1 MLRWAALFL
10 DSSLQLAK
18 DELSDNVDMPS
29 ILAEFLTIC
38 VRSALRCRDGCLTG
52 APGDDMCY
60 SRTVHCMATR
70 RYQMAPAVDARCQ
83 DFYWGSSELTSYKDQ
98 DLRQKLES
106 TARER
111 EYNAWRVQNNVSR
124 WIYLLPENKI
134 LSKVYD
140 IKDTLVRPSYDH
152 ITCQDPFF
160 KSEPTSPLFIPL
172 LFLGQRLSPSFS
184 LLPPLL
190 KCIRIVFFY
199 CSFVILIAA
208 LEIHKP

>member
-10 DSSLQLAK
+10 DSSLQMAK
-18 DELSDNVDMPS
+18 DDLPDNVDMPS

-52 APGDDMCY
+52 ALGDDMCY

-83 DFYWGSSELTSYKDQ
+83 DFYWGSSELTSYKDW

-111 EYNAWRVQNNVSR
+111 GRVQNIVSR
-124 WIYLLPENKI
+124 LSLDLPLTRKQNAFKSVWYQGHI
-134 LSKVYD
+134 A
-140 IKDTLVRPSYDH
+140 LVRPSYDH

-160 KSEPTSPLFIPL
+160 KSEPTSPLFIPP

-190 KCIRIVFFY
+190 KYSFPSIIR
-199 CSFVILIAA
+199 L
-208 LEIHKP
+208 

>member
-52 APGDDMCY
+52 ALGDDMCY

-83 DFYWGSSELTSYKDQ
+83 DFYWGRSELTSYKKIGIWGKSWSLQ
-98 DLRQKLES
+98 HQES
-106 TARER
+106 GEN
-111 EYNAWRVQNNVSR
+111 NAWRVQNVVWR
-124 WIYLLPENKI
+124 
-134 LSKVYD
+134 LSLGVPLTRK
-140 IKDTLVRPSYDH
+140 
-152 ITCQDPFF
+152 QNAF
-160 KSEPTSPLFIPL
+160 KSVWYQGHIGQAIIWPYNLPRPLFQIRAHLSTFYPTPVL
-172 LFLGQRLSPSFS
+172 GPKIVALFFSF
-184 LLPPLL
+184 
-190 KCIRIVFFY
+190 
-199 CSFVILIAA
+199 AA
-208 LEIHKP
+208 AIEV